1 MNEIVTTAGGNDFDE
16 AKEIILKIAEKN
28 GGIISPRLIVD
39 VARDEKNPLHGYFYW
54 DDKIAGDRY
63 RLNQASLL
71 IRRIKIDIVK
81 PTGKTKM
88 IEIKPVRQFSSP
100 ASLRGKGGNGSYVR
114 IEDVMKNDTLR
125 ADMLETAKKEL
136 IALKVKYENLT
147 ELSKV
152 WEAIAEL

>member
-1 MNEIVTTAGGNDFDE
+1 MNQIVTTASENNFDE
-16 AKEIILKIAEKN
+16 AKEIILNIAKEH

-39 VARDEKNPLHGYFYW
+39 VARDGKNPLHGYFIW
-54 DDKIAGDRY
+54 DDKIAGERY

-88 IEIKPVRQFSSP
+88 IEIKPVRQFPSP
-100 ASLRGKGGNGSYVR
+100 ASLRGKDGTGSYIH
-114 IEDVMKNDTLR
+114 IEKVMKDDALR
-125 ADMLETAKKEL
+125 ANMLETAKKEL
-136 IALKVKYENLT
+136 IAIKVKYENLT